1 MQQSYGSFRCSFTV
15 TDRTFS
21 PTMRAMVSRRDLLLS
36 AGAALGIRNASLN
49 QPVEVAALRPQ
60 FASFLGV
67 GERRSSVN

>member
-1 MQQSYGSFRCSFTV
+1 
-15 TDRTFS
+15 
-21 PTMRAMVSRRDLLLS
+21 MRAMVSRRDLLLS